1 MRRFQLAAAAAI
13 VLALSG
19 AEANAQAPNHQIQA
33 SREEI
38 QYFTSKWTGERFPD
52 GRPKVSDDIMRRMQ
66 DVSLEEAWGTMR
78 RLGYNNQF
86 EGDWIHID
94 TDDLKPVIG
103 RALTVQYMPLRPDM
117 RDPMQA
123 EATATNRLGPHNTWP
138 IEMLQP
144 GDVYVADSYGKVAD
158 GTLIGD
164 RLGNGIFAKSK
175 NGVVFYGS
183 VRDEEG
189 LRAIPGFNG
198 FVKGFHPSAISEMQ
212 MVGINPPVRIGA
224 ATVLPGDVVLAKRG
238 GVIFIPAILAEQ
250 VVLDSEFVRMT
261 DAFAFA
267 MVREGRYTAGQM
279 DQPLTPAMKADFRR
293 WLAAD
298 PSRVIVPRDQ
308 LETILKQRGY

>member
-1 MRRFQLAAAAAI
+1 MRRLKLAVALAMGAALVGSA
-13 VLALSG
+13 
-19 AEANAQAPNHQIQA
+19 ANAQIQA
-33 SREEI
+33 SKEQI
-38 QYFTSKWTGERFPD
+38 QYWTSKWTGERFAD
-52 GRPKVSDDIMRRMQ
+52 GRPKVSDDLMKRMEL
-66 DVSLEEAWGTMR
+66 VSLEEAWGTMR

-94 TDDLKPVIG
+94 TDDVKPIIG

-117 RDPMQA
+117 RDPMAAQA
-123 EATATNRLGPHNTWP
+123 AQEKRLGPHNTWP
-138 IEMLQP
+138 IEQLQP

-164 RLGNGIFAKSK
+164 RLGNGIYAKSK

-198 FVKGFHPSAISEMQ
+198 LVKGFHPSAIAEMQ
-212 MVGINPPVRIGA
+212 MAGINPPIRIGA

-267 MVREGRYTAGQM
+267 MVQEGRYTAGQM
-279 DQPLTPAMKADFRR
+279 DQPLTPAMKQDFRR
-293 WLAAD
+293 WLQAD
-298 PSRVIVPRDQ
+298 PRRVVVPRDR
-308 LETILKQRGY
+308 LEAILTQRGY